1 MLGAHVLR
9 SLKNEPLLLEPDNT
23 GVRKLIYMLW
33 LKAISSHCEQ
43 HIMDYDAYPPGR
55 EYRRIFLCLNLLN

>member
-1 MLGAHVLR
+1 MLR

-33 LKAISSHCEQ
+33 LRAISSHCEQ
-43 HIMDYDAYPPGR
+43 HIMGHDAYPPGK
-55 EYRRIFLCLNLLN
+55 EYRRIF

>member
-1 MLGAHVLR
+1 MLR

-33 LKAISSHCEQ
+33 LRAIGSHCEQ

-55 EYRRIFLCLNLLN
+55 EYRRIF

>member
-1 MLGAHVLR
+1 MLR

-33 LKAISSHCEQ
+33 LRAISSHCEQ
-43 HIMDYDAYPPGR
+43 HIMDHDAYPPGR
-55 EYRRIFLCLNLLN
+55 DTGGFFNV